1 MSLSSIIKTRLNA
14 EIHAGLS
21 EFRKRTVEHA
31 QNRKMQQQ
39 SPSSRSNLTRFLSAL
54 HDAAKNKGRVADV
67 LSAFCDTR
75 DVFVAMAEAFILSG
89 AHTRMKGY
97 EGREKTL
104 GVGDIAYV
112 TMAMKASGV
121 DFEMLRIKDTEKVV
135 DQGPPSHGPICV
147 AATADPHEGGTAF
160 VPLPLQLLDPTGAY
174 GSLRTLNLLL
184 ESKRNKMREVNET
197 LIGNLLMIKE
207 THKGVIADVRDA
219 TIELEAGRIDLRR
232 SHKHLGALLREH
244 AAKADSVLQVKANIN
259 ELVGEKVRFRSL
271 LDQRKKAF
279 ESECLE
285 ETAAAAAEMKRM
297 KVVAG
302 EFVGRAAAASAMLRV
317 AVGEE
322 AAAETKAASA
332 RTKMAAAFA
341 KEAAA
346 QSKTVE
352 AGAKMAAARAMCVE
366 ADAQRASAAAKAA
379 EADGRWR
386 AAEAKATE
394 AGVRIDLA
402 EAKIAYAI
410 RADAEADARAMALD
424 DRSRGWEEEE
434 EAAGAR
440 LYESRRRLEMVEC
453 EIVTVIGAYNNAS
466 TGLSLWG
473 EVMEKT
479 AKRVRDLCA

>member
-1 MSLSSIIKTRLNA
+1 
-14 EIHAGLS
+14 
-21 EFRKRTVEHA
+21 
-31 QNRKMQQQ
+31 
-39 SPSSRSNLTRFLSAL
+39 
-54 HDAAKNKGRVADV
+54 
-67 LSAFCDTR
+67 
-75 DVFVAMAEAFILSG
+75 
-89 AHTRMKGY
+89 
-97 EGREKTL
+97 
-104 GVGDIAYV
+104 
-112 TMAMKASGV
+112 
-121 DFEMLRIKDTEKVV
+121 
-135 DQGPPSHGPICV
+135 
-147 AATADPHEGGTAF
+147 
-160 VPLPLQLLDPTGAY
+160 
-174 GSLRTLNLLL
+174 
-184 ESKRNKMREVNET
+184 
-197 LIGNLLMIKE
+197 MIKE

-386 AAEAKATE
+386 SAEAKATE

-453 EIVTVIGAYNNAS
+453 EIAAVIGAYNNAS